1 MTWMLALRNVFR
13 NRRRTGFTLAVM
25 IVGAS
30 ILLFLL
36 GFIGEALRSTK
47 ASFAEETGAVQ
58 IADARLFD
66 NTAED
71 YGYLISPE
79 TLERV
84 VEIVRTEPSVVSLT
98 WRLDFAGLIGDVGGS
113 TLVVGQGVVPCN
125 AVQDYDCVI
134 AEGMALPQS
143 GDGSDRQAV
152 LGRALARKLGVTVG
166 DRISIATG
174 TVSGAFNAA
183 SVDIVG
189 VMSYAIEEVEKR
201 LAVFPISFVQ
211 RLLKTDGVERILIR
225 LGNLDNADDVAAS
238 LEARLADA
246 GIPLATRTWR
256 ELNPSFESLQ
266 TFYAGFSGLA
276 GIAVFV
282 LVFFSVLEVL
292 TIAFLERTREIGT
305 LRALGTLPSRVF
317 RAFFAEGIWLGLI
330 GGASGVIVGVGIAL
344 VFNAIGFAWTPP
356 GAAMPQAIRLQ
367 LGLSTVLIPLV
378 TVIGATLVSAIYPS
392 RKNARTQI
400 VDALRSG

>member
-1 MTWMLALRNVFR
+1 MTWRLALRNVFR

-47 ASFAEETGAVQ
+47 QSFADETGAVQ
-58 IADARLFD
+58 IADARLFE
-66 NTAED
+66 NTAEGYD
-71 YGYLISPE
+71 YLITPDA
-79 TLERV
+79 LDRV
-84 VEIVRTEPSVVSLT
+84 AEIVRAEPGVVSFT
-98 WRLDFAGLIGDVGGS
+98 WRLDFAGLIGDASGS
-113 TLVVGQGVVPCN
+113 TLLIGQGVVPCN
-125 AVQDYDCVI
+125 AVQDYDCVVTKG
-134 AEGMALPQS
+134 AALSKPGEGP
-143 GDGSDRQAV
+143 DRQTV
-152 LGRALARKLGVTVG
+152 LGRALARKLGVSVG

-183 SVDIVG
+183 SVDVVG
-189 VMSYAIEEVEKR
+189 EMTYAIEEVEKQ

-211 RLLKTDGVERILIR
+211 RLLKTDGVERVLVRIED
-225 LGNLDNADDVAAS
+225 LDDADAVAAS
-238 LEARLADA
+238 LQAKLADA
-246 GIPLATRTWR
+246 GIPLATRTWQ

-305 LRALGTLPSRVF
+305 LRALGTMPSRVF
-317 RAFFAEGIWLGLI
+317 RTFFAEGIWLGLI
-330 GGASGVIVGVGIAL
+330 GGASGVAVGVGIAL

-367 LGLSTVLIPLV
+367 LDLATVLIPFLTAV
-378 TVIGATLVSAIYPS
+378 GATLVSAIYPS
-392 RKNARTQI
+392 RKNAKTRI
-400 VDALRSG
+400 VDALRSA

>member
-1 MTWMLALRNVFR
+1 MIWRLALRNVFR

-25 IVGAS
+25 VVGIS

-47 ASFAEETGAVQ
+47 QAFADESGAVQ
-58 IADARLFD
+58 IADERLFE

-71 YGYLISPE
+71 YDYLIGPDA
-79 TLERV
+79 LERV
-84 VEIVRTEPSVVSLT
+84 IEIVRAEPGVTSLT
-98 WRLDFAGLIGDVGGS
+98 WRLDFAGLIGDATGS
-113 TLVVGQGVVPCN
+113 TLVIGQGVVPCN
-125 AVQDYDCVI
+125 AVQDYECII
-134 AEGMALPQS
+134 AEGTALLEES
-143 GDGSDRQAV
+143 ESDRQAV
-152 LGRALARKLGVTVG
+152 LGRALARKLGVSTG

-183 SVDIVG
+183 SVDVVG
-189 VMSYAIEEVEKR
+189 EMTYALEELEKQ

-211 RLLKTDGVERILIR
+211 RLLKTDGVERVLIR
-225 LGNLDNADDVAAS
+225 LDNLGDADAVAVS
-238 LEARLADA
+238 LADKLAAA
-246 GIPLATRTWR
+246 GLPLETRTWE

-292 TIAFLERTREIGT
+292 TISFLERTREIGT
-305 LRALGTLPSRVF
+305 LRALGTLPSTVF
-317 RAFFAEGIWLGLI
+317 RTFFAESIWLGLI
-330 GGASGVIVGVGIAL
+330 GGTVGVAIGAGVAAI
-344 VFNAIGFAWTPP
+344 FNAVGFAWTPP

-367 LGLSTVLIPLV
+367 LDLTTVLIPFL
-378 TVIGATLVSAIYPS
+378 TAIGATLVSAIYPS
-392 RKNARTQI
+392 RKNARTRI
-400 VDALRSG
+400 VDALRSV

>member
-1 MTWMLALRNVFR
+1 MMIWRLALRNVFR

-25 IVGAS
+25 VVGIS

-47 ASFAEETGAVQ
+47 QAFADETGAVQ
-58 IADARLFD
+58 IADARLFE

-71 YGYLISPE
+71 YDYLIAPDL
-79 TLERV
+79 LERV
-84 VEIVRTEPSVVSLT
+84 IEIVRAEPGVTSLT
-98 WRLDFAGLIGDVGGS
+98 WRLDFAGLIGDASGS
-113 TLVVGQGVVPCN
+113 TLVIGQGVVPCN
-125 AVQDYDCVI
+125 AVQDYDCIVT
-134 AEGMALPQS
+134 EGTPLPEE
-143 GDGSDRQAV
+143 GESDRQAV
-152 LGRALARKLGVTVG
+152 LGRALARRLGVSTG

-183 SVDIVG
+183 SVDVVG
-189 VMSYAIEEVEKR
+189 EMTYALEELEKQ

-211 RLLKTDGVERILIR
+211 RLLKTDGVERVLIR
-225 LGNLDNADDVAAS
+225 LDNLGDADAVATS
-238 LEARLADA
+238 LADRLAGA
-246 GIPLATRTWR
+246 GLPLETRTWE

-266 TFYAGFSGLA
+266 TFYAGFSALA

-305 LRALGTLPSRVF
+305 LRALGTLPSTVF
-317 RAFFAEGIWLGLI
+317 RTFFAESIWLGLI
-330 GGASGVIVGVGIAL
+330 GGTVGVAIGAGVAAI
-344 VFNAIGFAWTPP
+344 FNAVGFAWTPP

-367 LGLSTVLIPLV
+367 LDFTTVLIPFL
-378 TVIGATLVSAIYPS
+378 TAIGATLVSAIYPS
-392 RKNARTQI
+392 RKNARTRI
-400 VDALRSG
+400 VDALRSV